1 MQQTPFSLGTA
12 TLTDAVYDAVRT
24 RIINGQIA
32 PGERVTEA
40 RLSTEYGVARPTAKA
55 CIERLVLNGL
65 LIRSAHKTSQVP
77 ILTADGVKDLYLS
90 RFAVERSAVELLA
103 ERRSIP
109 DSVHDAQAGI
119 RSAMSGQDFPG
130 IVAADARFHAAIV
143 SETASARLTRMHE
156 MILGEVALTMGMRS
170 AHESEALHHVY
181 AEHKAVLDG
190 IESGAADSAV
200 AALRM
205 HLKGAELRVLA
216 RIHEAP
222 LDAFGD

>member
-1 MQQTPFSLGTA
+1 M
-12 TLTDAVYDAVRT
+12 
-24 RIINGQIA
+24 
-32 PGERVTEA
+32 E
-40 RLSTEYGVARPTAKA
+40 
-55 CIERLVLNGL
+55 L

-109 DSVHDAQAGI
+109 DSVHVAQAGI

-156 MILGEVALTMGMRS
+156 MILGEVLSRW
-170 AHESEALHHVY
+170 V
-181 AEHKAVLDG
+181 
-190 IESGAADSAV
+190 
-200 AALRM
+200 
-205 HLKGAELRVLA
+205 
-216 RIHEAP
+216 
-222 LDAFGD
+222 